1 MHRLGAGAGRAG
13 RRRPDAAN
21 LFRERPGRYLV
32 EVPQAQFADAT
43 AFFEG
48 QPVTFRPFGRVTGD
62 GRLVISE
69 ATRIVHEIPV
79 EQLTAAWR
87 GTLDW

>member
-1 MHRLGAGAGRAG
+1 
-13 RRRPDAAN
+13 

-69 ATRIVHEIPV
+69 ATRIVHEIAV